1 MKILKKFG
9 SAMLALVL
17 CASMLF
23 SGSEMITANAATSLK
38 STYTKFV
45 KQQLKKNKDMNY
57 AVCYMYDFNKDGTK
71 ELIMRDEGNRNT
83 DYVYTYYKGKVKE
96 LDTSGDQTGYIKG
109 KKYIVSMGSGSY
121 DWFSYGVYKISG
133 GKAKLVTTYS
143 FEQGTYKKGKETI
156 TEQAFNDFTKTVNW
170 NLGTSFMISEDGYY
184 SANQIGIDLYKDFKT
199 SSGEFYIDKVTST
212 KITYHTE
219 DWDWEEGT
227 LISKG
232 KKQTAKITKNTRFY
246 YGNYKKFS
254 SESKYYG
261 TNDNAKRWLKKISMS
276 KFLKVVK
283 KKSNYNGAPM
293 IKIKNGKVEVIVLN
307 ASVVG

>member
-96 LDTSGDQTGYIKG
+96 LDTSGNQTGYIKG

-121 DWFSYGVYKISG
+121 DMFSYDVYKISG

-170 NLGTSFMISEDGYY
+170 NLGTSFMISEDGFY
-184 SANQIGIDLYKDFKT
+184 SANQIGIDLYKDAEEIK
-199 SSGEFYIDKVTST
+199 IDKVTST
-212 KITYHTE
+212 KITYHVERRNWE
-219 DWDWEEGT
+219 DGK

-232 KKQTAKITKNTRFY
+232 KKQTAKITKNTKFY
-246 YGNYKKFS
+246 RGDQNKRY

-261 TNDNAKRWLKKISMS
+261 TDDNAKRWLKKLS
-276 KFLKVVK
+276 KSGFLKAMK
-283 KKSNYNGAPM
+283 TYKGTPNI
-293 IKIKNGKVEVIVLN
+293 IKVKNGKVEVIAIDIQV
-307 ASVVG
+307 AG

>member
-71 ELIMRDEGNRNT
+71 ELVMSDESGNRASNH
-83 DYVYTYYKGKVKE
+83 VYTYYKGKVKE
-96 LDTSGDQTGYIKG
+96 LVVDGENQIGYIKG
-109 KKYIVSMGSGSY
+109 KKYIVSLGSGGWDMCHY
-121 DWFSYGVYKISG
+121 YIYKISG
-133 GKAKLVTTYS
+133 GKTKLVTTYS
-143 FEQGTYKKGKETI
+143 LEHGVFKKGKKTI
-156 TEQAFNDFTKTVNW
+156 TEQDFNDFSMTVISD
-170 NLGTSFMISEDGYY
+170 LGKSFTISEDGFY
-184 SANQIGIDLYKDFKT
+184 SANQIGIDLYKDAEEIK
-199 SSGEFYIDKVTST
+199 IDKVTST
-212 KITYHTE
+212 KITYHAERRNWE
-219 DWDWEEGT
+219 DGK

-232 KKQTAKITKNTRFY
+232 KKQTAKITKNTKFY
-246 YGNYKKFS
+246 RGDQNKRY

-261 TNDNAKRWLKKISMS
+261 TDDNAKRWLKKLS
-276 KFLKVVK
+276 KSGFLKAMK
-283 KKSNYNGAPM
+283 TYKGTPNI
-293 IKIKNGKVEVIVLN
+293 IKVKNGKVEVIAIDIQV
-307 ASVVG
+307 AG